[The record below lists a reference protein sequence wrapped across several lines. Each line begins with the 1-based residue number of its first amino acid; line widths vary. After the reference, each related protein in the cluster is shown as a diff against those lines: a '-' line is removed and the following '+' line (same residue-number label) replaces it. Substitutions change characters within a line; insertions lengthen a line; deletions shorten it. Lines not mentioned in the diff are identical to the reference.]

1 MSVKQLFFGVRPM
14 AKQEE
19 KKGWPAA
26 DAKWTQKSGQ
36 YGYTVIPNILF
47 WYTADL
53 GITPP
58 QQALLF
64 QLLSRWWVG
73 EGTPPISKAWL
84 AEGLG
89 TSERQVQRHLSALKK
104 AGLIEAR
111 FPNKPGRHPYQYT
124 FEGLVNKLQNIAVAY
139 GGKKRQKKHR
149 RDEAVRSASKELE
162 GQSV

>member
-1 MSVKQLFFGVRPM
+1 MVE
-14 AKQEE
+14 QEK

-26 DAKWTQKSGQ
+26 DAKWTSKAGQ
-36 YGYTVIPNILF
+36 HGYTVIPNLLF

-53 GITPP
+53 GIKPA

-73 EGTPPISKAWL
+73 ESTRPVSKAKL

-89 TSERQVQRHLSALKK
+89 TSERQVQRQLSAWKK

-111 FPNKPGRHPYQYT
+111 FPNLPGRHPNEYT
-124 FEGLVNKLQNIAVAY
+124 FNGLVEKLEKIAVAY
-139 GGKKRQKKHR
+139 GSMKREQKYQ
-149 RDEAVRSASKELE
+149 RDKAVRTPSEIE
-162 GQSV
+162 F

>member
-1 MSVKQLFFGVRPM
+1 M

-47 WYTADL
+47 WYAADL
-53 GITPP
+53 GISPA

-73 EGTPPISKAWL
+73 ESTRPVSKARL

-111 FPNKPGRHPYQYT
+111 FPKLPGRHPNEFT
-124 FEGLVNKLQNIAVAY
+124 FEGLVKKLQKIAVAY
-139 GGKKRQKKHR
+139 GSKKKQQQYDRGK
-149 RDEAVRSASKELE
+149 AVRLAS
-162 GQSV
+162 Q

>member
-1 MSVKQLFFGVRPM
+1 M
-14 AKQEE
+14 ADQEK

-26 DAKWTQKSGQ
+26 DAKWTSKAGQ
-36 YGYTVIPNILF
+36 HGYTVIPNLLF

-53 GITPP
+53 GIKPA

-73 EGTPPISKAWL
+73 ESTRPVSKAKL

-111 FPNKPGRHPYQYT
+111 FPNLPGRHPNEYT
-124 FEGLVNKLQNIAVAY
+124 FHGLVEKLQKISVEY
-139 GGKKRQKKHR
+139 GNKKRQQEYQR
-149 RDEAVRSASKELE
+149 GQVVRSAAKKKWNE
-162 GQSV
+162 V

>member
-1 MSVKQLFFGVRPM
+1 M
-14 AKQEE
+14 AEQE
-19 KKGWPAA
+19 KKRGWPAA
-26 DAKWTQKSGQ
+26 DAKWTSKVGKH
-36 YGYTVIPNILF
+36 GYSVMPNLLY

-53 GITPP
+53 GINPA

-73 EGTPPISKAWL
+73 ESTIPVSKAKL

-111 FPNKPGRHPYQYT
+111 FPNLPGRHPNEYT
-124 FEGLVNKLQNIAVAY
+124 FKGLVEKLEKISVAY
-139 GGKKRQKKHR
+139 GSMKREQQYR
-149 RDEAVRSASKELE
+149 RNKVARTASATDL
-162 GQSV
+162 